1 LIQLLTPF
9 PLLVGVTAVAMF
21 AMHGG
26 IFLTLKTE
34 GELQARIRR
43 SIPAVMLGFFIL
55 NTLVVIAMVLYQ
67 HQITARYFAN
77 PWLGIFPLGALVALI
92 VAWYMLRQGRDFAAF
107 LGSGA
112 TIALLL
118 ISGGI
123 GIYPNLLISTTN
135 PQYNLTIYNSAS
147 ESNTLTVMLVI
158 ALIGIPVVLL
168 YMTGVYY
175 FFRGKTRLD
184 PHSY

>member
-1 LIQLLTPF
+1 
-9 PLLVGVTAVAMF
+9 
-21 AMHGG
+21 
-26 IFLTLKTE
+26 
-34 GELQARIRR
+34 
-43 SIPAVMLGFFIL
+43 
-55 NTLVVIAMVLYQ
+55 
-67 HQITARYFAN
+67 
-77 PWLGIFPLGALVALI
+77 LGIFPLGALVAII
-92 VAWYMLRQGRDFAAF
+92 VAWYMLRRGRDFAAF